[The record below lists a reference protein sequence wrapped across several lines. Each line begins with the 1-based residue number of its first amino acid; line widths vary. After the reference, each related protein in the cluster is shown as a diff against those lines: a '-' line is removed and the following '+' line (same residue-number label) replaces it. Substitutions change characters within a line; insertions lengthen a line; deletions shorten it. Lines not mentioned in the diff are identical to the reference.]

1 MKRVTRD
8 VEVADVA
15 DLLDGR
21 HRGCVAF
28 VTGVGPQVLPV
39 VVTCEGARYVA
50 AVDESHGPLPD
61 EGAEVVLPDE
71 GAEVVLLADDGVR
84 WFELRA
90 VYVRGRAGAG
100 GGPANRDAGRRV
112 IAVEPAKIVAWDYGT
127 LREADDEA

>member
-28 VTGVGPQVLPV
+28 VTGEGPQVLPV

-61 EGAEVVLPDE
+61 EGAEVVL
-71 GAEVVLLADDGVR
+71 LADDGVR
-84 WFELRA
+84 WFDLRA
-90 VYVRGRAGAG
+90 VYVRGPTGAG